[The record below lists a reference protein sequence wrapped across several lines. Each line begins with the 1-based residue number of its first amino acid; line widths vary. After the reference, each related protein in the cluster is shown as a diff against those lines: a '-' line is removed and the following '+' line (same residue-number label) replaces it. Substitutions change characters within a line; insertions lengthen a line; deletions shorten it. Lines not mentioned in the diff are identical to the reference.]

1 MYSRFSTAWY
11 AMRFVSRLFDSVIC
25 FVLSELF
32 EYMKFFFKFAKKM
45 GKNGC
50 MWAKSVIE
58 YR

>member
-1 MYSRFSTAWY
+1 
-11 AMRFVSRLFDSVIC
+11 MRFVPRLFDSVIC
-25 FVLSELF
+25 FVLSEIL